1 VSAADAAL
9 SVSGV
14 SVRFGG
20 VTAVDDVSL
29 SVLPGDIV
37 GLIGP
42 NGAGKT
48 TLLNA
53 ISRLVPMATGRGSVF
68 GSDTTRAPAR
78 RLPPVGGARTLP
90 VRPPFGR
97 LSIRENVAIAAMF
110 SMDALS
116 RDDALERADQAL
128 QRTGLFAKR
137 GHLPGEVTL
146 ADRKRL
152 ELSRALA
159 MAPRLLLLDEVM
171 AGLNHAEIDS
181 MIRLVRGIRE
191 EGTAVVV
198 VEHVMKA
205 IVAVCDRIVVLQ
217 NGRKIADGSPREV
230 LEDPAVVAAYLGHRF
245 AARHAQSAQGAPA

>member
-1 VSAADAAL
+1 MMSGPAL
-9 SVSGV
+9 TVSGV

-29 SVLPGDIV
+29 SVAPGEV
-37 GLIGP
+37 TGLIGP

-53 ISRLVPMATGRGSVF
+53 ISRLVPMAKGKVTVF
-68 GSDTTRAPAR
+68 GQDTTRAPAYL
-78 RLPPVGGARTLP
+78 LPRIGVARTFQ
-90 VRPPFGR
+90 VVQPFGN
-97 LSIRENVAIAAMF
+97 LSVRENVAIAAMF
-110 SMDALS
+110 SADSLS
-116 RDDALERADQAL
+116 RGDALERADQAL
-128 QRTGLFAKR
+128 RRAGLYER
-137 GHLPGEVTL
+137 RDRLPAEVTL

-159 MAPRLLLLDEVM
+159 MSPRLLLLDEVM
-171 AGLNHAEIDS
+171 AGLNHSEIDS
-181 MIRLVRGIRE
+181 MIRLVRSVRD

-230 LEDPAVVAAYLGHRF
+230 LEDPKVVAAYLGHRF
-245 AARHAQSAQGAPA
+245 AARHEKVAQGAQP

>member
-1 VSAADAAL
+1 MSTDAAL
-9 SVSGV
+9 QVSGV

-29 SVLPGDIV
+29 SVSPGDVV

-53 ISRLVPMATGRGSVF
+53 VSRLVPMAKGSVSVF
-68 GSDTTRAPAR
+68 GNDTTRAPAY
-78 RLPPVGGARTLP
+78 RLPRVGVARTFQ
-90 VRPPFGR
+90 VVQPFGN

-110 SMDALS
+110 SMDSLS
-116 RDDALERADQAL
+116 RNDALERADQAL
-128 QRTGLFAKR
+128 QRTALFAKR
-137 GHLPGEVTL
+137 DHLPAEVTL

-171 AGLNHAEIDS
+171 AGLNHSEIDS
-181 MIRLVRGIRE
+181 MVRLVRSLRE

-217 NGRKIADGSPREV
+217 SGRKIADGSPREV
-230 LEDPAVVAAYLGHRF
+230 LEDPAVISAYLGHRF
-245 AARHAQSAQGAPA
+245 ATRRERPAQGARA

>member
-1 VSAADAAL
+1 MTSEPAL
-9 SVSGV
+9 TVSGV

-29 SVLPGDIV
+29 SVAPGEV
-37 GLIGP
+37 TGLIGP

-53 ISRLVPMATGRGSVF
+53 ISRLVPMAKGKVIVF
-68 GSDTTRAPAR
+68 GQDTTRAPAY
-78 RLPPVGGARTLP
+78 RLPRIGVARTFQ
-90 VRPPFGR
+90 VVQPFGN
-97 LSIRENVAIAAMF
+97 LSVRENVAIAAMF
-110 SMDALS
+110 SADSLS
-116 RDDALERADQAL
+116 RGEALERADQAL
-128 QRTGLFAKR
+128 RRTGLYER
-137 GHLPGEVTL
+137 RDRLPAEVTL

-159 MAPRLLLLDEVM
+159 MSPRLLLLDEVM
-171 AGLNHAEIDS
+171 AGLNHSEIDS
-181 MIRLVRGIRE
+181 MIRLVRSVRD

-230 LEDPAVVAAYLGHRF
+230 LEDPKVVAAYLGHRF
-245 AARHAQSAQGAPA
+245 AARHEKVAEGAQP

>member
-1 VSAADAAL
+1 MTSGPAL
-9 SVSGV
+9 TVSGV

-29 SVLPGDIV
+29 LVAPGEV
-37 GLIGP
+37 AGLIGP

-53 ISRLVPMATGRGSVF
+53 ISRLVPMAKGKVTVF
-68 GSDTTRAPAR
+68 GQDTTRAPAYL
-78 RLPPVGGARTLP
+78 LPRIGVARTFQ
-90 VRPPFGR
+90 VVQPFGN
-97 LSIRENVAIAAMF
+97 LSVRENVAIAAMF
-110 SMDALS
+110 SADSLS
-116 RDDALERADQAL
+116 RGDALERADQAL
-128 QRTGLFAKR
+128 QRTGLYER
-137 GHLPGEVTL
+137 RDRLPAEVTL

-159 MAPRLLLLDEVM
+159 MSPRLLLLDEVM
-171 AGLNHAEIDS
+171 AGLNHSEIDS
-181 MIRLVRGIRE
+181 MIRLVRSVRD

-217 NGRKIADGSPREV
+217 SGRKIADGSPREV
-230 LEDPAVVAAYLGHRF
+230 LEDPKVVAAYLGHRF
-245 AARHAQSAQGAPA
+245 AARRQKVAEGAQP

>member
-1 VSAADAAL
+1 MSAHAAL
-9 SVSGV
+9 NVSGV

-29 SVLPGDIV
+29 SVSPGNVV

-53 ISRLVPMATGRGSVF
+53 ISRLVPMSNGQVRVF
-68 GSDTTRAPAR
+68 GNDTTRAPAY
-78 RLPPVGGARTLP
+78 RLPRVGVARTFQ
-90 VRPPFGR
+90 VVQPFGN
-97 LSIRENVAIAAMF
+97 LSIRENVAIGAMF
-110 SMDALS
+110 CMDSLS

-137 GHLPGEVTL
+137 DQLPGEVTL

-171 AGLNHAEIDS
+171 AGLNHSEIDS
-181 MIRLVRGIRE
+181 MIRLVRSFRD

-217 NGRKIADGSPREV
+217 SGRKIADGSPREV
-230 LEDPAVVAAYLGHRF
+230 LEDPTVVAAYLGHRF
-245 AARHAQSAQGAPA
+245 AARHGRSAAGAAA

>member
-1 VSAADAAL
+1 MSSL
-9 SVSGV
+9 

-29 SVLPGDIV
+29 LVFPKQVV

-53 ISRLVPMATGRGSVF
+53 ISRLVPISAGRVHVF
-68 GSDTTRAPAR
+68 GVDTTRKQAYN
-78 RLPPVGGARTLP
+78 LPKLGVARTFQ
-90 VRPPFGR
+90 VVQPFR
-97 LSIRENVAIAAMF
+97 NLSVRENVAIAAMF
-110 SMDALS
+110 SLGGLS
-116 RDDALERADQAL
+116 KRDALERADTAL

-137 GHLPGEVTL
+137 NRLPGEVTL

-171 AGLNHAEIDS
+171 AGLNHSEIES
-181 MIRLVRGIRE
+181 MISLIRMLRE

-205 IVAVCDRIVVLQ
+205 IIAVCDRIVVLQ
-217 NGRKIADGSPREV
+217 SGKKIADGAPRV
-230 LEDPAVVAAYLGHRF
+230 VMEDPAVVTAYLGHRF
-245 AARHAQSAQGAPA
+245 VQRQVERDAARGNKR